1 MSVKKMG
8 SKLAQG
14 VRQVKAQQ
22 VTALVEGE
30 TDLLPPSA
38 ASIAPPAKPVPKPA
52 PKPLPVAANIA
63 APAKG
68 VAQPASAVQPVTNK
82 AEPTGALHPSRVW
95 PD

>member
-22 VTALVEGE
+22 VKT
-30 TDLLPPSA
+30 PA
-38 ASIAPPAKPVPKPA
+38 AAKPAAPPAPPKVSP
-52 PKPLPVAANIA
+52 
-63 APAKG
+63 
-68 VAQPASAVQPVTNK
+68 SST
-82 AEPTGALHPSRVW
+82 LHPSRVW

>member
-22 VTALVEGE
+22 APAAANSAT
-30 TDLLPPSA
+30 PPA
-38 ASIAPPAKPVPKPA
+38 ASVAPRAATKPGP
-52 PKPLPVAANIA
+52 
-63 APAKG
+63 
-68 VAQPASAVQPVTNK
+68 SST
-82 AEPTGALHPSRVW
+82 LHPSRVW

>member
-22 VTALVEGE
+22 VSTPAAVK
-30 TDLLPPSA
+30 PAARPA
-38 ASIAPPAKPVPKPA
+38 ASVAPR
-52 PKPLPVAANIA
+52 AA
-63 APAKG
+63 AKG
-68 VAQPASAVQPVTNK
+68 NSSGT
-82 AEPTGALHPSRVW
+82 LHPSRVW